1 MSRGNIAIWFDPAM
15 QWYAPSKGKQG
26 RNQTYSDAAI
36 QCCLMIKSLF
46 RLSLRMV
53 TGFVQSL
60 IELCGLNWTAP
71 DYSTLCRRQKHIDIA
86 ISYQKSSDGLHLL
99 MDSTGMKFLGEG
111 EWKRKK
117 HGAEYRRQWRKLHI
131 GIDAKTLQ
139 IRAIQLTTNNV
150 SDSQVLGDLLN
161 QIPQDEQIDSVYTD
175 GAYDT
180 KQCRQVIAD
189 RQAHAVI
196 PPRKNAKPWKDTKS
210 SSLERNELLR
220 TIKRLGRTLWKKWSI
235 LEMINICKYICADI
249 DQISDILNLLKQTKT
264 YRLQKGTLQMDDID
278 PIMKPSTTIQNN
290 YNAPIQQ
297 SMIQS
302 GHNNTMSVNQIYNQA
317 LQQVCNQIREVIN
330 NSRESDPIKET
341 LNTDINN
348 IENAQSHPERK
359 SAFESLLSNSAS
371 IATLWSSLA
380 PYIPELM
387 KSIG

>member
-1 MSRGNIAIWFDPAM
+1 MRGFFTMSYTITNEIIDIDQQIEIIKMKRQNMKEYEEQFIHHKSIEHFYECIKELNPEDNFLISKI
-15 QWYAPSKGKQG
+15 YSKG
-26 RNQTYSDAAI
+26 RDTVI
-36 QCCLMIKSLF
+36 SLNSIIF
-46 RLSLRMV
+46 
-53 TGFVQSL
+53 
-60 IELCGLNWTAP
+60 
-71 DYSTLCRRQKHIDIA
+71 
-86 ISYQKSSDGLHLL
+86 
-99 MDSTGMKFLGEG
+99 DSTYPPNTPTLKKLIDHLSVNLEYHKNIC
-111 EWKRKK
+111 ESAYKAVEKRI
-117 HGAEYRRQWRKLHI
+117 HE
-131 GIDAKTLQ
+131 
-139 IRAIQLTTNNV
+139 
-150 SDSQVLGDLLN
+150 
-161 QIPQDEQIDSVYTD
+161 
-175 GAYDT
+175 
-180 KQCRQVIAD
+180 
-189 RQAHAVI
+189 
-196 PPRKNAKPWKDTKS
+196 
-210 SSLERNELLR
+210 LEFYE
-220 TIKRLGRTLWKKWSI
+220 WSI

-264 YRLQKGTLQMDDID
+264 YRLQKGTLQIDDID